1 MTAGKR
7 ILKVID
13 ALLAPPFCAFCM
25 MHFIAWGNEPGLLQE
40 IHICQQCLSALPRR
54 TGERL
59 LMPTLDQR
67 LRQYAPELARY
78 DGLTIAALD
87 YTEPVA
93 HAIRN
98 LKFHEQTALSKPLGY
113 LLSEALKR
121 CDRITGNEIL
131 IPLPL
136 HAKRQRERGYNQTAL
151 LARSIRK
158 HLPVEVDEGMMVRS
172 KVTQRQSEMND
183 VLARVSNVE
192 GAFELR
198 AGRDL
203 SGCRFIVLDDVLTSG
218 ATLVSAFKT
227 LKEAGASEVIG
238 LAVASGRQSL

>member
-1 MTAGKR
+1 
-7 ILKVID
+7 
-13 ALLAPPFCAFCM
+13 
-25 MHFIAWGNEPGLLQE
+25 
-40 IHICQQCLSALPRR
+40 
-54 TGERL
+54 
-59 LMPTLDQR
+59 
-67 LRQYAPELARY
+67 
-78 DGLTIAALD
+78 
-87 YTEPVA
+87 
-93 HAIRN
+93 
-98 LKFHEQTALSKPLGY
+98 
-113 LLSEALKR
+113 
-121 CDRITGNEIL
+121 
-131 IPLPL
+131 
-136 HAKRQRERGYNQTAL
+136 
-151 LARSIRK
+151 
-158 HLPVEVDEGMMVRS
+158 MMVRS

>member
-1 MTAGKR
+1 
-7 ILKVID
+7 
-13 ALLAPPFCAFCM
+13 
-25 MHFIAWGNEPGLLQE
+25 
-40 IHICQQCLSALPRR
+40 
-54 TGERL
+54 
-59 LMPTLDQR
+59 MPTLDQR
-67 LRQYAPELARY
+67 LRQHAPELARF

-98 LKFHEQTALSKPLGY
+98 LKFHEQTALAKPLGY

-121 CDRITGNEIL
+121 CDRIMGDEVL

-136 HAKRQRERGYNQTAL
+136 HAQRQRERGYNQTAL
-151 LARSIRK
+151 LAHAIRR
-158 HLPVEVDEGMMVRS
+158 HLPVKVDERLMVRS

-198 AGRDL
+198 AERDPSGR
-203 SGCRFIVLDDVLTSG
+203 RFIVLDDVLTSG
-218 ATLVSAFKT
+218 ATLVSAFRI
-227 LKEAGASEVIG
+227 LKQAGASEVIG
-238 LAVASGRQSL
+238 LTVASGRQSL